1 MNNSTFRKTAK
12 FIIPTVTRQKI
23 GERFLVKESSRP
35 ALKQNERQQLMEI
48 YQDDVENLAKL
59 LGRSLPWKDF
69 Y

>member
-12 FIIPTVTRQKI
+12 FIIPTVARQKI

-35 ALKQNERQQLMEI
+35 ILKQNERQRLKEI